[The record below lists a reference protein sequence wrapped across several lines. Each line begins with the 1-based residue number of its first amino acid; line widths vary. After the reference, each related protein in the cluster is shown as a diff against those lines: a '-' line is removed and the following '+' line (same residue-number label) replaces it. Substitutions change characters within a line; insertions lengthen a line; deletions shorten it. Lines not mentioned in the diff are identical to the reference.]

1 MSKKKAGE
9 LIPKIISADTKEK
22 AIEVLNDTLEAL
34 YLTTDYTE
42 LVHLKDVLNGYE
54 KQYKEISDRYRSLD
68 SPRRFEN
75 VHGIRVDLNFLYR
88 DIVDELDFSI
98 NKNKIYYEERKTI
111 VRSSSILELRE
122 DSEFQ
127 ERIKATSTSALRD
140 VMGESGS
147 YKKYVSLAS
156 ISYGLYQNLRDLLN
170 SIRLMTDSL
179 ASESSYLKNI
189 ERRE

>member
-34 YLTTDYTE
+34 YLKNDYTE
-42 LVHLKDVLNGYE
+42 LVHLKDTLNEYE
-54 KQYKEISDRYRSLD
+54 KQYKEISDTYRSLV
-68 SPRRFEN
+68 SPRRFED

-98 NKNKIYYEERKTI
+98 NYQKIFYEKRERTVK
-111 VRSSSILELRE
+111 VESMREAKGDENLQSEL
-122 DSEFQ
+122 
-127 ERIKATSTSALRD
+127 KSTSISALD
-140 VMGESGS
+140 KIKGGTSIYQE
-147 YKKYVSLAS
+147 YISLSS

-170 SIRLMTDSL
+170 SIRMMTDSL
-179 ASESSYLKNI
+179 ASESSYLKRI
-189 ERRE
+189 ESKE

>member
-34 YLTTDYTE
+34 YLTTNYTE

-54 KQYKEISDRYRSLD
+54 KQYKAISDRYRGLE
-68 SPRRFEN
+68 SPRRFEA
-75 VHGIRVDLNFLYR
+75 VHSIRVDLNFLYR
-88 DIVDELDFSI
+88 DIVDELDFSV
-98 NKNKIYYEERKTI
+98 NFNKIFYEKRERTVK
-111 VRSSSILELRE
+111 VESMREAKGDEDLQSEL
-122 DSEFQ
+122 
-127 ERIKATSTSALRD
+127 KSTSISALD
-140 VMGESGS
+140 KIKGGTSIYQE
-147 YKKYVSLAS
+147 YISLSS

-189 ERRE
+189 ERKE

>member
-34 YLTTDYTE
+34 YLTTNYTE
-42 LVHLKDVLNGYE
+42 LVHLKDVLNDYE
-54 KQYKEISDRYRSLD
+54 KQYKEISDRYRRLE
-68 SPRRFEN
+68 SPRRFED
-75 VHGIRVDLNFLYR
+75 VHSIRVDLNFLYR

-98 NKNKIYYEERKTI
+98 NFNKIFYEKRERTVK
-111 VRSSSILELRE
+111 VESMREAKGDEDLQSEL
-122 DSEFQ
+122 
-127 ERIKATSTSALRD
+127 KSTSISALD
-140 VMGESGS
+140 KIKGGTSVYQE
-147 YKKYVSLAS
+147 YISLSS

-189 ERRE
+189 ERKE